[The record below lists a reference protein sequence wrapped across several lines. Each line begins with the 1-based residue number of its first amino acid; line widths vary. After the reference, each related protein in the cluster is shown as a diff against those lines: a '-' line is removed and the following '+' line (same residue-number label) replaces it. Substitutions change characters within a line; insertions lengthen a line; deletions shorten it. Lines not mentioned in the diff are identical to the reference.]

1 MAFEDNL
8 IFHGAPVKASELWQ
22 FIEHILRVNLQAEA
36 AGKHRTPLCI
46 WGRHGIGKSALVK
59 DFAET
64 NNYEFVYISP
74 AQFEEMGDLLG
85 MPAIQDGKTVFQPPV
100 WVPQTQGPGILLIDD
115 LNRADDRIL
124 RGLMP
129 LLQYQ
134 ELSSWQLPPKWQ
146 IICTANPDGGD
157 YSVTPLDDAI
167 LTRMMHVSLTFDVK
181 EWAEWAEKQ
190 FIDPRGINFLLTYPE
205 TITGEKTTARTLV
218 QFFEAI
224 HAIEDL
230 SAQLDLV
237 QMLGDA
243 CLDEITVS
251 HFIAFIQQ
259 GLANLLSP
267 KEILGSEHF
276 DAEIR
281 PKITAWVKKE
291 PLRVDILSTICTRLV
306 NYAKL
311 QETTLKQIE
320 IDNLKAFLK
329 LDFLPNDL
337 RFALARDLI
346 HLKNKGLEA
355 LLADPEIGKM
365 YMERI

>member
-1 MAFEDNL
+1 
-8 IFHGAPVKASELWQ
+8 
-22 FIEHILRVNLQAEA
+22 
-36 AGKHRTPLCI
+36 
-46 WGRHGIGKSALVK
+46 
-59 DFAET
+59 
-64 NNYEFVYISP
+64 
-74 AQFEEMGDLLG
+74 
-85 MPAIQDGKTVFQPPV
+85 
-100 WVPQTQGPGILLIDD
+100 
-115 LNRADDRIL
+115 
-124 RGLMP
+124 
-129 LLQYQ
+129 
-134 ELSSWQLPPKWQ
+134 
-146 IICTANPDGGD
+146 
-157 YSVTPLDDAI
+157 
-167 LTRMMHVSLTFDVK
+167 MMHVSLQFDVR

-224 HAIEDL
+224 QAIDDL

-251 HFIAFIQQ
+251 NFIAFIQQ

-267 KEILGSEHF
+267 KEILRSEHF
-276 DAEIR
+276 EEEIR
-281 PKITAWVKKE
+281 PMIANWVKKE
-291 PLRVDILSTICTRLV
+291 TLRVDILSTICTRLV
-306 NYAKL
+306 NYVKL
-311 QETTLKQIE
+311 QETALKQIE

-337 RFALARDLI
+337 RFGLARDLI
-346 HLKNKGLEA
+346 NLKNKGLDA

>member
-1 MAFEDNL
+1 MHFEDNY
-8 IFHGAPVKASELWQ
+8 IYHGTKVKASELWQ
-22 FIEHILRVNLQAEA
+22 LMEHMIGVNLKAEA

-59 DFAET
+59 DFAVR
-64 NNYEFVYISP
+64 NDYDFVYIAP

-85 MPAIQDGKTVFQPPV
+85 MPAIADHKTVFQPPV
-100 WVPQTQGPGILLIDD
+100 WVPQSEGPGILLIDD

-134 ELSSWQLPPKWQ
+134 ELSSWKLPSQWQ

-167 LTRMMHVSLTFDVK
+167 LTRMMHVSLQFDVR

-190 FIDPRGINFLLTYPE
+190 FIDPRGINFLLTYPD

-224 HAIEDL
+224 NGIEDL

-237 QMLGDA
+237 QILGDA
-243 CLDEITVS
+243 SLDEITVS
-251 HFIAFIQQ
+251 TFITFVQQ

-267 KEILGSEHF
+267 KEILESEHF
-276 DAEIR
+276 EAEIR
-281 PKITAWVKKE
+281 PKIGDWVQQQT
-291 PLRVDILSTICTRLV
+291 LRVDILSTICTRLV
-306 NYAKL
+306 NYVKL
-311 QETTLKQIE
+311 KEEALTKVEIE
-320 IDNLKAFLK
+320 NLKTFLK
-329 LDFLPNDL
+329 MDFLPNDL

-346 HLKNKGLEA
+346 QLKSKELEA